1 MKPSGPGLLF
11 VDSFKITDSISLL
24 VIGLYIF
31 SISSWFSTGRLY
43 FSKSKYAIC
52 RKMDGPRDYH
62 SKGSETEKDK
72 YHINISY
79 HKNRNKLL
87 DIENKFMVTKGE

>member
-11 VDSFKITDSISLL
+11 VDSFKIIDSISLL

-31 SISSWFSTGRLY
+31 SISSWFSSGRLY

-52 RKMDGPRDYH
+52 SKMDGPRDYH
-62 SKGSETEKDK
+62 SNTERQRQRKT
-72 YHINISY
+72 NIIY
-79 HKNRNKLL
+79 LL
-87 DIENKFMVTKGE
+87 YVESKKIIQKILFTKQK